1 MQVAK
6 TDKQRLQD
14 ENKVL
19 TDRNKK
25 LLEEL
30 SDNIE
35 DTTEQEILAN
45 RNANAIKDGP
55 KLSYDEMNKRMKEA
69 QEAFIQHTKSHE
81 AAQAEWHKEMQ
92 VTRDLNEQLM
102 DDRERQTE
110 RQEKHVK
117 FGE

>member
-1 MQVAK
+1 MTGPASAETAGWRTASGSGSQPESCAGELEEQQKWCPRQVAK

-69 QEAFIQHTKSHE
+69 
-81 AAQAEWHKEMQ
+81 
-92 VTRDLNEQLM
+92 
-102 DDRERQTE
+102 
-110 RQEKHVK
+110 
-117 FGE
+117 